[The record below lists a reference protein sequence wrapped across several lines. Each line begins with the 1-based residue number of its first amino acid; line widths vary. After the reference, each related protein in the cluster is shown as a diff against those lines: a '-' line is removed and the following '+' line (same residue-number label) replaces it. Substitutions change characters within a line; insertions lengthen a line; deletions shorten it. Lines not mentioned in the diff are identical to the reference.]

1 MIFSDPKPLEK
12 LLSEFEEF
20 KFDGGSEWHF
30 VYCAY
35 PGARFLEIVNAV
47 MDKGGFFLCTLIPSS
62 TSIPPIPLSFGS
74 ETVWE

>member
-20 KFDGGSEWHF
+20 KFDGGSEGHF

-35 PGARFLEIVNAV
+35 PRARFLEIVNAV
-47 MDKGGFFLCTLIPSS
+47 MDKGGFFCVPSS
-62 TSIPPIPLSFGS
+62 QAVRQFRRFP
-74 ETVWE
+74 